1 MNQLKDKIT
10 EAEKQHLE
18 DKKETEILLRDERL
32 KNVDMN
38 ARLSVMTLERDEN
51 KKLLEKLSE

>member
-1 MNQLKDKIT
+1 LNQLKDKIT

-51 KKLLEKLSE
+51 RKLLEKLSE